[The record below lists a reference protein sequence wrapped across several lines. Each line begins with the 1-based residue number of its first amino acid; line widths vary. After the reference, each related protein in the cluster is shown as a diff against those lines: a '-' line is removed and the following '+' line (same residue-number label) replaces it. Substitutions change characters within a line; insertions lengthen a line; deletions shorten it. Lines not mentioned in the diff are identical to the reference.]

1 MAITDYSS
9 LKTEVATYLHRD
21 DLTATIPT
29 FIANCEHRIA
39 RALRVSQLL
48 TTSTVAVSAGAAT
61 GTLPTGFLQ
70 MANVKI
76 STGAELQ
83 YVPPDRID
91 KESGAGVPWL
101 YTLLGST
108 IVVAPTWTA
117 GGNLSCTYWKK
128 ETALSDSATTNWYTS
143 NCPDALLFGA
153 LMEAAPFLM
162 NDNRVDI
169 WREFFKG
176 AIDSLNMQF
185 GNLDPH
191 KRMLSYMQPDRNA
204 SSDLRN
210 VA

>member
-1 MAITDYSS
+1 MAITDYTS
-9 LKTEVATYLHRD
+9 LKAEVATYLHRD

-29 FIANCEHRIA
+29 FISNCEYRIA

-48 TTSTVAVSAGAAT
+48 TTSTVAVSAAAASAA
-61 GTLPTGFLQ
+61 LPTGFLQ

-91 KESGAGVPWL
+91 KESGAGTPWL
-101 YTLLGST
+101 YTLMGST

-143 NCPDALLFGA
+143 NCPDALLFGS

-162 NDNRVDI
+162 NDNRIAI
-169 WREFFKG
+169 WKEFFNN
-176 AIDSLNMQF
+176 AVDSLNMQF

-204 SSDLRN
+204 GSDLRN

>member
-1 MAITDYSS
+1 MAITDYAS

-29 FIANCEHRIA
+29 FITNCEHRIA

-48 TTSTVAVSAGAAT
+48 TTSNVTVSAGAST
-61 GTLPTGFLQ
+61 GALPAGFLQ

-91 KESGAGVPWL
+91 KAVSDTVPWV

-108 IVVAPTWTA
+108 IVVGGTWTA
-117 GGNLSCTYWKK
+117 GGTLACTYWKK
-128 ETALSDSATTNWYTS
+128 EAELSNNNTTNWYVT

-162 NDNRVDI
+162 NDSRVDT

-176 AIDSLNMQF
+176 AVESLNMQF

-204 SSDLRN
+204 GSDLRN
-210 VA
+210 AA

>member
-1 MAITDYSS
+1 MAITDYAS

-29 FIANCEHRIA
+29 FISNCEFRIA
-39 RALRVSQLL
+39 RQLRVSQLL
-48 TTSTVAVSAGAAT
+48 TTSTVVVSAAAST
-61 GTLPTGFLQ
+61 GTLPSGFMQ
-70 MANVKI
+70 MENVKI

-91 KESGAGVPWL
+91 KAVNDTVPWV
-101 YTLLGST
+101 YTLLGSA
-108 IVVAPTWTA
+108 IVVGGTWTA

-128 ETALSDSATTNWYTS
+128 ETALSDSNTTNWYIT
-143 NCPDALLFGA
+143 NCPDALLFGS
-153 LMEAAPFLM
+153 LMEAAPFLKA
-162 NDNRVDI
+162 DNRVDI

-176 AIDSLNMQF
+176 AVDSLNMQY

-191 KRMLSYMQPDRNA
+191 KRMLAYSQPDRNA
-204 SSDLRN
+204 GSDLRN

>member
-1 MAITDYSS
+1 MAITDYTS

-39 RALRVSQLL
+39 RALRVSPLL
-48 TTSTVAVSAGAAT
+48 STATIAISAGAST
-61 GTLPTGFLQ
+61 GTLTTGFLE

-101 YTLLGST
+101 YTLLGTT
-108 IVVAPTWTA
+108 IVVAPSWTA
-117 GGNLSCTYWKK
+117 GGNLTCTMWKK
-128 ETALSDSATTNWYTS
+128 ETALSDSATTNWYTA

-162 NDNRVDI
+162 NDSRVEI

-176 AIDSLNMQF
+176 AIDSLNMQY

-191 KRMLSYMQPDRNA
+191 KRMLAYMQPDRNA
-204 SSDLRN
+204 GSDLRN
-210 VA
+210 AA

>member
-1 MAITDYSS
+1 MAITDYAS

-48 TTSTVAVSAGAAT
+48 TTSNVTVSAGAST
-61 GTLPTGFLQ
+61 GTLPTGFLE

-91 KESGAGVPWL
+91 KAVSDTTPWV

-108 IVVAPTWTA
+108 VVVGGTWTA
-117 GGNLSCTYWKK
+117 GGTLACTYWKK
-128 ETALSDSATTNWYTS
+128 ETALSDGNSTNWYVT
-143 NCPDALLFGA
+143 NAPVALLFGA
-153 LMEAAPFLM
+153 LWEAAPFLN
-162 NDNRVDI
+162 NDSRVPI
-169 WREFFKG
+169 WQDFFRS
-176 AIDSLNMQF
+176 AVDSLNMQF

-191 KRMLSYMQPDRNA
+191 KRMLAYMQPDRNA
-204 SSDLRN
+204 GSDLRN

>member
-1 MAITDYSS
+1 MAITDYTS

-29 FIANCEHRIA
+29 FIANCEYRIA
-39 RALRVSQLL
+39 RALRVSPLL
-48 TTSTVAVSAGAAT
+48 SSATITISAGAST
-61 GTLPTGFLQ
+61 GTLTTGFLQ

-101 YTLLGST
+101 YTLLGTT
-108 IVVAPTWTA
+108 IVVAPSWTA
-117 GGNLSCTYWKK
+117 GGNLTCTMWKK
-128 ETALSDSATTNWYTS
+128 ETALSDSATTNWYMA
-143 NCPDALLFGA
+143 NCPDALLFGS

-162 NDNRVDI
+162 NDDRVSI

-176 AIDSLNMQF
+176 SVEALNMQY

-191 KRMLSYMQPDRNA
+191 KRMLAYMQPDRNA
-204 SSDLRN
+204 GSDLRN
-210 VA
+210 AA

>member
-1 MAITDYSS
+1 MAITDYAS

-29 FIANCEHRIA
+29 FISNCEHRIA

-48 TTSTVAVSAGAAT
+48 TTTTVTVSAAGST
-61 GTLPTGFLQ
+61 GTLPTGFLE

-91 KESGAGVPWL
+91 KESGAGTPWI

-108 IVVAPTWTA
+108 IVVAPSWTA
-117 GGNLSCTYWKK
+117 GGNLTCTMWKK
-128 ETALSDSATTNWYTS
+128 ETALSDSNTTNWYVL

-153 LMEAAPFLM
+153 LWEAAPFLM
-162 NDNRVDI
+162 NDSRVPI
-169 WREFFKG
+169 WQEFFRG
-176 AIDSLNMQF
+176 AVDGLNMQY

-191 KRMLSYMQPDRNA
+191 KRMLAYMQPDRNA